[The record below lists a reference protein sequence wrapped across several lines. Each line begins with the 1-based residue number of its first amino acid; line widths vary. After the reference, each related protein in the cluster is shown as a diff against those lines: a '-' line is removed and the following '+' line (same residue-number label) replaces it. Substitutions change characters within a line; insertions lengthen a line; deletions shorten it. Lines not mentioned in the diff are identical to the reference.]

1 VKISN
6 IGFITK
12 RGDGKRVSQ
21 RMLSATSDS
30 LRFYSQSSEWTLFFE
45 EIFHKNLKE
54 KIAKKYK
61 IFKIVLF
68 ILLFMSILCFFFRK
82 KTPELFLA
90 AAKGKKMKPSM
101 KLVTDWF
108 ELPGTI
114 RTLFNRAPLFLKRR
128 KRAHYLLVH
137 FYYWIIKDEMKKEKW
152 KNNFLKLIYESI
164 VVQN

>member
-1 VKISN
+1 MKNSN

-30 LRFYSQSSEWTLFFE
+30 LRFYYQSSEWTPKNSLFFE

-61 IFKIVLF
+61 IFKTVVF
-68 ILLFMSILCFFFRK
+68 ILLFMSILCFFFRQ

-137 FYYWIIKDEMKKEKW
+137 F
-152 KNNFLKLIYESI
+152 
-164 VVQN
+164 